1 MKKIIYLILAMLLSS
16 ATTYSQLKVN
26 SNGSVRMPGSMS
38 FFSAV
43 YVGDS
48 LADSYS
54 YRYGSTRGMSCMFPP
69 SELF

>member
-38 FFSAV
+38 FFLQ
-43 YVGDS
+43 YM
-48 LADSYS
+48 LAIH
-54 YRYGSTRGMSCMFPP
+54 
-69 SELF
+69 